1 MNTTGMLD
9 DYLDE
14 LLGDIAVAPVAAD
27 AAPRPTSAAA
37 DGEREP
43 TWDDL
48 PAEVIYETDA
58 VAVAPANDDASLEA
72 AFDAAAT
79 PAADTGREPTW
90 DDLPAEVIYETDAV
104 AAAPANDDAA
114 LEADETDA
122 VAAAPAND
130 DAALEAAFDAVA
142 TPAADTG
149 REPTWD
155 DLPAEVIYETDAV
168 AAAPAND
175 DAALEAAFDAAAAPA
190 ADADREPTWDD
201 LPAEVVHE
209 TAPVATAAV
218 APPAPEPTWDDLPD
232 EVIYETDAA
241 DSLAH
246 TDSPGLQ
253 AAFEAAAD
261 GEGVADI
268 AAPAVA
274 KAAARPAP
282 APMPSMTRAA
292 VAPPPQF
299 AVDTPSSN
307 RPGSWQ
313 ELQAQAHQ
321 PASSPHPQNRR
332 AGERTSRW
340 LRLRCGTQA
349 YALELLKVQEVVLPV
364 PLLPL
369 RGTAPEMLGIM
380 NLRGQVVPVM
390 DLGLHLG
397 AASAEDD
404 AQTRIVV
411 LEENGE
417 TLGLRVS
424 AVEDVANLT
433 DSQIEPP
440 DTARICQISNEL
452 FRGVA
457 RISQRPMILL
467 DATQLLG

>member
-104 AAAPANDDAA
+104 A
-114 LEADETDA
+114 T
-122 VAAAPAND
+122 APAND

-155 DLPAEVIYETDAV
+155 DLPAEVIYETDA
-168 AAAPAND
+168 AATAPAND
-175 DAALEAAFDAAAAPA
+175 DAALEAAFDAANVPA
-190 ADADREPTWDD
+190 VDTDREPTWDD

-261 GEGVADI
+261 GEVATAI

-274 KAAARPAP
+274 KAAARPASS
-282 APMPSMTRAA
+282 PMPSMTRAA
-292 VAPPPQF
+292 VAPPPRL

>member
-1 MNTTGMLD
+1 MNSTGVLD

-14 LLGDIAVAPVAAD
+14 LLGEAIAPAAVVLPTPDSAAPVPDSTSEPEREPTWDDLPAEVIYETDSVAAGPAVD
-27 AAPRPTSAAA
+27 NAALEAAFEA
-37 DGEREP
+37 ATTAEREP

-58 VAVAPANDDASLEA
+58 VAVAPAQDDAALEA
-72 AFDAAAT
+72 AFEAAAV
-79 PAADTGREPTW
+79 PVAAPEREPTW
-90 DDLPAEVIYETDAV
+90 DDLPDEVIHET
-104 AAAPANDDAA
+104 
-114 LEADETDA
+114 
-122 VAAAPAND
+122 
-130 DAALEAAFDAVA
+130 
-142 TPAADTG
+142 TPAKAG
-149 REPTWD
+149 
-155 DLPAEVIYETDAV
+155 
-168 AAAPAND
+168 
-175 DAALEAAFDAAAAPA
+175 
-190 ADADREPTWDD
+190 
-201 LPAEVVHE
+201 
-209 TAPVATAAV
+209 
-218 APPAPEPTWDDLPD
+218 PEPTWDDLPD

-241 DSLAH
+241 DSHQLAH

-253 AAFEAAAD
+253 AAFEAAAG
-261 GEGVADI
+261 GEDVPTPP
-268 AAPAVA
+268 PAV
-274 KAAARPAP
+274 
-282 APMPSMTRAA
+282 
-292 VAPPPQF
+292 VAPPAPR
-299 AVDTPSSN
+299 AAAAPPPRVALDAPATN
-307 RPGSWQ
+307 RPGTWQ

-349 YALELLKVQEVVLPV
+349 YALELLKVQEGVLPV

-369 RGTAPEMLGIM
+369 RGTAPAMLGIM

-411 LEENGE
+411 LEEDGE
-417 TLGLRVS
+417 TIGLRVS

-440 DTARICQISNEL
+440 DTARICQISNDL

-457 RISQRPMILL
+457 RVSQRPMILL
-467 DATQLLG
+467 DATRLLS